1 MNDSPARIF
10 IVDDHPVVRL
20 GIRQMVSADQR
31 LSICG
36 EADGGEVALSLIEAS
51 TPDLVI
57 VDLSLGRGTGLELIR
72 TLHDRHPGLP
82 VLVLSMHDE
91 ALFAERALKAGA
103 RGYIMKH
110 EAIAGLVDAIRH
122 VLSGRVYVSDRMAQ
136 SVLERFGHQG
146 TEPGNRLGALTNRE
160 LEVFDLVG
168 RGQTTAEIATQL
180 GVSVKT
186 IETYRANIK
195 AKLDLKDAHR
205 APPLRHE
212 LGRKTLGVFID

>member
-1 MNDSPARIF
+1 
-10 IVDDHPVVRL
+10 
-20 GIRQMVSADQR
+20 
-31 LSICG
+31 
-36 EADGGEVALSLIEAS
+36 
-51 TPDLVI
+51 
-57 VDLSLGRGTGLELIR
+57 
-72 TLHDRHPGLP
+72 
-82 VLVLSMHDE
+82 
-91 ALFAERALKAGA
+91 
-103 RGYIMKH
+103 MKH

-136 SVLERFGHQG
+136 SVLERFGHQR

-195 AKLDLKDAHR
+195 AKLDLKDATEL
-205 APPLRHE
+205 LRYATSWAE
-212 LGRKTLGVFID
+212 RL